1 MKAMSNSV
9 PHNYFNKL
17 HERILSRI
25 DGLEDDLLQSAPNLS
40 RISKTG
46 FFSVPENYFE
56 KLQSINYKVKSTS
69 RLISY
74 SYQQLLVA
82 AGFALLLTFVWVIGD
97 QDKVQSN
104 TLAETE
110 VFDYY
115 LSNIEEVN
123 GELLLDFEALN
134 SFENNISLAEFEEY
148 EIENYLENI
157 VDELS
162 IDDLLII
169 DELNNDLIE

>member
-1 MKAMSNSV
+1 
-9 PHNYFNKL
+9 
-17 HERILSRI
+17 
-25 DGLEDDLLQSAPNLS
+25 
-40 RISKTG
+40 
-46 FFSVPENYFE
+46 
-56 KLQSINYKVKSTS
+56 
-69 RLISY
+69 
-74 SYQQLLVA
+74 LVA

-115 LSNIEEVN
+115 LNNIEEVN

-134 SFENNISLAEFEEY
+134 SFENNISLVEFEEY

-162 IDDLLII
+162 VDDLLII